1 MSYTSTAYINVSDIL
16 ERGDV
21 KPPVPTVGRRS
32 DGTGLFYREQAN
44 LVFGDPESGK
54 TLIAQCAAADEMSM
68 GRAALIIDLDHNGA
82 AATISR
88 LVSMGVDEAVLRDPD
103 LFRYCQ
109 PEDADHLAVV
119 VKEAVE
125 WKPAIILLDSLGEL
139 LPMFGASSN
148 SPDDFT
154 RVHAAVIKPLTKSG
168 AAVLVIDHLPKNRDS
183 QSFGSTGTTA
193 KKRAIGGTSL
203 RVTVQEPFR
212 PGIGGRAQVT
222 LNKDR
227 HGGLRAAC
235 PTEDRE
241 PLAATFKLWNENG
254 DILWRFIPPALGER
268 PLAAGFVEQ
277 DVIELSELMPAP
289 TSQRD
294 IKERLGWGSTRAMDA
309 LREWRRRG
317 QPTTVLPAPAPYV
330 SGAQEHSVTAPRSDI
345 GAQEHSNDGAP
356 RSPHIGVREQG
367 ALANPMNGEAA

>member
-1 MSYTSTAYINVSDIL
+1 MSYTAAAYVNVSDVL
-16 ERGDV
+16 ERGEIR
-21 KPPVPTVGRRS
+21 PPAPSVGLRS
-32 DGTGLFYREQAN
+32 DGVGLFYRGQTN

-54 TLIAQCAAADEMSM
+54 TLLAQCAAADELSV

-82 AATISR
+82 GATIAR
-88 LVSMGVDEAVLRDPD
+88 LINMGVDESILRDPTF
-103 LFRYCQ
+103 FRYTQ
-109 PEDADHLAVV
+109 PEDAEHLGVV
-119 VKEAVE
+119 VED
-125 WKPAIILLDSLGEL
+125 AIAWQPSIVLLDSLGEL

-154 RVHAAVIKPLTKSG
+154 RVHSAVIKPLTKSG
-168 AAVLVIDHLPKNRDS
+168 AAIVVIDHLPKNRDS

-203 RVTVQEPFR
+203 RVTIQDPFR

-241 PLAATFKLWNENG
+241 PIAATFKMWDESG
-254 DILWRFIPPALGER
+254 DIRWSFVPPAHDER
-268 PLAAGFVEQ
+268 PVLAGVVE
-277 DVIELSELMPAP
+277 DDIRILSELLPAP

-294 IKERLGWGSTRAMDA
+294 IKNRLEWGSSRALNA

-317 QPTTVLPAPAPYV
+317 EPTTVLPAPGPYV
-330 SGAQEHSVTAPRSDI
+330 SGAEEHSDIAP
-345 GAQEHSNDGAP
+345 GALREQLDSSAP
-356 RSPHIGVREQG
+356 RSPHIGVRSMG
-367 ALANPMNGEAA
+367 AVA

>member
-1 MSYTSTAYINVSDIL
+1 MSYTASAYVNVGDIL
-16 ERGDV
+16 ERGDIR
-21 KPPVPTVGRRS
+21 PPAPTVGKRS
-32 DGTGLFYREQAN
+32 DGIGLFYRGQVN

-54 TLIAQCAAADEMSM
+54 TLLAQCAAADELSM
-68 GRAALIIDLDHNGA
+68 DNPALIIDLDHNGA
-82 AATISR
+82 GATIAR
-88 LVSMGVDEAVLRDPD
+88 LISMGVDESVLRNPE

-109 PEDADHLAVV
+109 PEDSEHLSVV
-119 VKEAVE
+119 VQEAIAWGPSIV
-125 WKPAIILLDSLGEL
+125 LLDSLGEL

-154 RVHAAVIKPLTKSG
+154 RVHSAVIKPLTKSG
-168 AAVLVIDHLPKNRDS
+168 AAIILIDHLPKNRDS
-183 QSFGSTGTTA
+183 QQFGSTGTTA

-203 RVTVQEPFR
+203 RVTIQEPFR

-241 PLAATFKLWNENG
+241 PIAATFKLWNESG
-254 DILWRFIPPALGER
+254 DVRWSFVPPAHDEHPVIG
-268 PLAAGFVEQ
+268 GIVEA
-277 DVIELSELMPAP
+277 DIATLSELLPAP

-294 IKERLGWGSTRAMDA
+294 IKSRLGWGSTRSLDA

-317 QPTTVLPAPAPYV
+317 SPTTVLPAPEPYV
-330 SGAQEHSVTAPRSDI
+330 SGAEEQSETAPGALQEQLDSSAPRSSHPGYRST
-345 GAQEHSNDGAP
+345 GA
-356 RSPHIGVREQG
+356 
-367 ALANPMNGEAA
+367 AA